1 MRHFDLLN
9 FQHVILY
16 LLPTLIFMVIFGLA
30 LGYSHFRTRHSA
42 KKMHAVKYEFP
53 ADIKDMDAPF
63 PLCLILVIAGT
74 IIWGFFYILM
84 TGLLGVKI

>member
-9 FQHVILY
+9 FQHVVLY

-30 LGYSHFRTRHSA
+30 LGYSHFRTARSA
-42 KKMHAVKYEFP
+42 TKMQTVKYEFP
-53 ADIKDMDAPF
+53 AHITDRDAPF

>member
-9 FQHVILY
+9 LQHVFLY
-16 LLPTLIFMVIFGLA
+16 LVPTLIFMVIFGLA
-30 LGYSHFRTRHSA
+30 LGYSHFRTSRSA
-42 KKMHAVKYEFP
+42 KKMQTVKYEFP

-63 PLCLILVIAGT
+63 PLSLILIIAGT

-84 TGLLGVKI
+84 TGLLEVKI

>member
-9 FQHVILY
+9 FQHVVLY
-16 LLPTLIFMVIFGLA
+16 VLPTLIFMVIFGLA
-30 LGYSHFRTRHSA
+30 LGYSHFRTRKSA
-42 KKMHAVKYEFP
+42 KRMQTVKYEFP
-53 ADIKDMDAPF
+53 AGIRDMDAPF
-63 PLCLILVIAGT
+63 PLSLLLIIAGT